1 MKNNTPKISEKNI
14 VEWDK
19 NKDDVVWTSVASG
32 TFEAAT
38 DKKDTK
44 ILSNGENIGIGSG
57 TFLPDKKDN
66 SFILSCFTLT
76 AVGIFHFF
84 LTWYAIYYDSSIKS
98 SLIIIFGFAIYILSI
113 IIYHLKS
120 VIKEKDK
127 DFHDM
132 GNRWGRAV
140 EEKAESIRQAL
151 IAIEKEK
158 IESKEWKT
166 PEWLKAMQDEK
177 LVLEALGSVLKNDGG
192 ESSSMTYEQLRAYN
206 LYKRGLKNNLPSH
219 DELTVE
225 QLERIHKQYAER
237 FGTTGKLL
245 LSREE
250 RSRRCREGALKRWNR
265 DGKEKDKKIHGA
277 PLTPRQIAGSKG
289 GKKGWEGLTT
299 EQRTQRA
306 KRSARARWNKKNKGE

>member
-1 MKNNTPKISEKNI
+1 MKNNTMIGKMEN
-14 VEWDK
+14 E
-19 NKDDVVWTSVASG
+19 NKVDPVGG
-32 TFEAAT
+32 TFEEAT
-38 DKKDTK
+38 DKKDIK

-120 VIKEKDK
+120 VIKEKEK
-127 DFHDM
+127 DFYDM

-140 EEKAESIRQAL
+140 TETDTLRQAL
-151 IAIEKEK
+151 MASENEK
-158 IESKEWKT
+158 IKSNKWKE

-177 LVLEALGSVLKNDGG
+177 LVREALEEVLKKNISPND
-192 ESSSMTYEQLRAYN
+192 
-206 LYKRGLKNNLPSH
+206 
-219 DELTVE
+219 DLTVD
-225 QLERIHKQYAER
+225 QLERLKQQYPAR

-250 RSRRCREGALKRWNR
+250 RSRKCREGAIKRWKR
-265 DGKEKDKKIHGA
+265 VKEA
-277 PLTPRQIAGSKG
+277 QLTTSNFRSTLTPRQIAGSKG

-306 KRSARARWNKKNKGE
+306 KRSARARWLKKNKGE

>member
-1 MKNNTPKISEKNI
+1 MKDNTHKISEKNI
-14 VEWDK
+14 VEWDEMIDK
-19 NKDDVVWTSVASG
+19 MENENKVDPVWGTTKTNRNTEPQNTIIGAGAHNNISVG
-32 TFEAAT
+32 PETLF
-38 DKKDTK
+38 
-44 ILSNGENIGIGSG
+44 
-57 TFLPDKKDN
+57 PDKKDN

-120 VIKEKDK
+120 VIKEKEK
-127 DFHDM
+127 DFYDM
-132 GNRWGRAV
+132 GNRWGRETTKV
-140 EEKAESIRQAL
+140 DNLKHKIRHL
-151 IAIEKEK
+151 EKEK
-158 IESKEWKT
+158 LKSKEWKE

-177 LVLEALGSVLKNDGG
+177 LVREALEEVLKYIPND
-192 ESSSMTYEQLRAYN
+192 
-206 LYKRGLKNNLPSH
+206 
-219 DELTVE
+219 DLTVD
-225 QLERIHKQYAER
+225 QLERLKQQYPAR

-250 RSRRCREGALKRWNR
+250 RSRKCREGAIKRWKR
-265 DGKEKDKKIHGA
+265 VKEA
-277 PLTPRQIAGSKG
+277 QLTTSNFRSTLTPRQIAGSKG

-306 KRSARARWNKKNKGE
+306 KRSARARWLKKNKGE

>member
-1 MKNNTPKISEKNI
+1 MKNNTMIGKMEN
-14 VEWDK
+14 E
-19 NKDDVVWTSVASG
+19 NKVDPIG
-32 TFEAAT
+32 RTFEEAT
-38 DKKDTK
+38 DKKDIK
-44 ILSNGENIGIGSG
+44 ILSNGENIGIGSSAL
-57 TFLPDKKDN
+57 FPDKKDN

-120 VIKEKDK
+120 VIKEKEK
-127 DFHDM
+127 DFYDM

-140 EEKAESIRQAL
+140 TETDTLRQAL
-151 IAIEKEK
+151 MASENEK
-158 IESKEWKT
+158 IKSNEWKE

-177 LVLEALGSVLKNDGG
+177 LVREALEEVLKKD
-192 ESSSMTYEQLRAYN
+192 
-206 LYKRGLKNNLPSH
+206 KPSH
-219 DELTVE
+219 EGLME
-225 QLERIHKQYAER
+225 EHQRLKQQYPER

-250 RSRRCREGALKRWNR
+250 RSRKCREGAIKRWKR
-265 DGKEKDKKIHGA
+265 VKEAQLTTSNFIST
-277 PLTPRQIAGSKG
+277 LTPRQIAGSKG

-306 KRSARARWNKKNKGE
+306 KRSARARWLKKNKGE